1 MQGHAAAAVSPR
13 EPPPSPSSGAG
24 GGGGAGGA
32 GAELRAL
39 RRALRRQC
47 RLGIPS
53 QHRGQGWYV
62 ASGAREKRLAEE
74 EGGGAPRRSEFRE
87 KLAEAW
93 AEVTWYGAGGAARC
107 ATISAPG
114 ATRGDRLGFDLCV
127 LLILTPPGPHHLSS
141 HAGCAARSERG
152 RWVARCARGESK
164 RLVIEPPCPPCTSH
178 GASIRQPFGAGT
190 RSCPLRTGARCV
202 PSLRA
207 LPCATANTRGGGSPI
222 PQLWPALRP
231 RHMSCIR
238 CCCASLQGGY
248 AVGLQRGQLPVAA
261 GGASSSPPSSPSDS
275 CGLELAILP
284 AEDFDNPLSRAV
296 SASSATNPTPLCS
309 RAPPPGRD
317 DGPAPA
323 GLAWLATHTGG
334 SMAALLGRRA
344 RHAPPAVHG
353 VELHGAS
360 MKRLT
365 LVAGWRTAVRVR
377 ACGAAGRWRRH
388 RRRVRP

>member
-74 EGGGAPRRSEFRE
+74 EVGGAPRRSEFRE

-207 LPCATANTRGGGSPI
+207 LPCATANTRGGPRRYRSCGPRCGHATCHVSGAAVRPCREGTRWAYSVGSCRRRRAAPHRRRRRRR
-222 PQLWPALRP
+222 QT
-231 RHMSCIR
+231 
-238 CCCASLQGGY
+238 
-248 AVGLQRGQLPVAA
+248 AA
-261 GGASSSPPSSPSDS
+261 GWSWPSCPRRTS
-275 CGLELAILP
+275 
-284 AEDFDNPLSRAV
+284 
-296 SASSATNPTPLCS
+296 TTHS
-309 RAPPPGRD
+309 RAP
-317 DGPAPA
+317 
-323 GLAWLATHTGG
+323 
-334 SMAALLGRRA
+334 
-344 RHAPPAVHG
+344 
-353 VELHGAS
+353 
-360 MKRLT
+360 
-365 LVAGWRTAVRVR
+365 
-377 ACGAAGRWRRH
+377 
-388 RRRVRP
+388 